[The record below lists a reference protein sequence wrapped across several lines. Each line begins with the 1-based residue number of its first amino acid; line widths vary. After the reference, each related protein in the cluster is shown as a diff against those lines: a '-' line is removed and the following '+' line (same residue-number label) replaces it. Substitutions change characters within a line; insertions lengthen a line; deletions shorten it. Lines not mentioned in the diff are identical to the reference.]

1 MLKNLSHAK
10 ARIYATLGCVLG
22 LNMAITGPAQAVEI
36 NAGYVLNEMSPD
48 ERVSY
53 IYGVVE
59 GLSYARFLRDRPDES
74 GMLCVYNWLGQDTDN
89 ENWRKMRVWLARH
102 PDKPVGVLMHVL
114 IKQECGE

>member
-1 MLKNLSHAK
+1 MLRRK
-10 ARIYATLGCVLG
+10 AIRNNMIVATLAPLAMV
-22 LNMAITGPAQAVEI
+22 ATAQSAQAVEF

-48 ERVSY
+48 ESVSY
-53 IYGVVE
+53 IYGVLE

-74 GMLCVYNWLGQDTDN
+74 GMLCIYNWLGQDSDN
-89 ENWRKMRVWLARH
+89 TNWLKMEAWFSRH